1 MTDNLGTRM
10 HRLMPEIEPMTHWD
24 EWRSAAA
31 RTGFTDALARA
42 AKILGQM
49 DAARFDPAHMEQL
62 FAAAQEQ
69 HPTTA

>member
-1 MTDNLGTRM
+1 MTDNLATRM

-49 DAARFDPAHMEQL
+49 DAFRFDPAIMEQL
-62 FAAAQEQ
+62 FAAASKEYA
-69 HPTTA
+69 TKA